1 MYTRFIELDTDEL
14 GTVSYLPFCMA
25 LKRSPGDN
33 MRAAFDIFDYD
44 RTGELDLR
52 ELVVSLSM
60 FTKSNVEDKIKFA
73 FMMFDENH
81 WNTLNKADVADV
93 LKAMAPQIGQ
103 REREDHVNRLYAQ
116 YSLHPRD
123 RVNQRQFSEY
133 VMDYAEDFIP
143 GIPKKPQ
150 ASETAEEE
158 EST

>member
-1 MYTRFIELDTDEL
+1 M
-14 GTVSYLPFCMA
+14 G
-25 LKRSPGDN
+25 
-33 MRAAFDIFDYD
+33 
-44 RTGELDLR
+44 
-52 ELVVSLSM
+52 
-60 FTKSNVEDKIKFA
+60 EDKLKFA

-93 LKAMAPQIGQ
+93 LKAMAPQIGE
-103 REREDHVNRLYAQ
+103 REREEHVSRLYAQ

-150 ASETAEEE
+150 ASEKEDEE
-158 EST
+158 ESTEGDSKSSSQLSNADETLAAQGAEVSE